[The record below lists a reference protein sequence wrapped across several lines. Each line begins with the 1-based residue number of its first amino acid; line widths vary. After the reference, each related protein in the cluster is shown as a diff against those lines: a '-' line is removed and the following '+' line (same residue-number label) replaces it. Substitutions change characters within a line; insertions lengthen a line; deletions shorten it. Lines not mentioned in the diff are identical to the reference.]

1 MDIKKLEIFLNLA
14 RTMNYSETAAQLFTT
29 QGNISK
35 QIITLEKE
43 LGTTLVDR
51 SHRQIKLTSAG
62 TIVTQMA
69 PMILNDFHNM
79 QQKIKQDQQYVD
91 QLLRIVTV
99 PSVANYRGLELIIN
113 FHTQYPEIK
122 LDLTEV
128 EGDRILDTLKNGENG
143 IVFAR
148 DFGKLQNKYDSLI
161 VENDHF
167 VCLLPNNHPLADQ
180 KTVSLA
186 DLAKENF
193 LLLGRETMLYDHV
206 IALTKQAGFE
216 PHVSYAGRQLNIILS
231 MITKGVGISIVME
244 KSVDLPNN
252 GLIIKRPIDISENS
266 QMLFMRNYN
275 VRYPKAVELFWDFAK
290 NNIKI

>member
-1 MDIKKLEIFLNLA
+1 MDIQKLEIFLNLA

-128 EGDRILDTLKNGENG
+128 EGDRVLDTLKNGENG

-148 DFGKLQNKYDSLI
+148 DFGKLQNKYDSII

>member
-1 MDIKKLEIFLNLA
+1 MDIQKLEIFLNLA
-14 RTMNYSETAAQLFTT
+14 KTMNYSETAAQLFTT

-62 TIVTQMA
+62 TIVTRMA

-128 EGDRILDTLKNGENG
+128 EGDRVLDTLKNGENG

>member
-128 EGDRILDTLKNGENG
+128 EGDRVLDTLKNGENG

-180 KTVSLA
+180 KQ
-186 DLAKENF
+186 
-193 LLLGRETMLYDHV
+193 YH
-206 IALTKQAGFE
+206 
-216 PHVSYAGRQLNIILS
+216 
-231 MITKGVGISIVME
+231 
-244 KSVDLPNN
+244 
-252 GLIIKRPIDISENS
+252 
-266 QMLFMRNYN
+266 
-275 VRYPKAVELFWDFAK
+275 
-290 NNIKI
+290 